1 MSAAAPSP
9 ASAFR
14 LVGSILN
21 DIAHALHS
29 PDHPDERIT
38 TVLTLA
44 RANRPLRPRRHPGA
58 RGAGRAPPVHRAG
71 AHRSRPRHA
80 GARDVEPAR
89 PARRAADARGGPD
102 PDRGRPHD
110 ALWLAPRRADRRVRR
125 ARRAL
130 RGPTR
135 PGRLRGGRLLL
146 LSIVASQLGAYLTA
160 RHLGAENRRLYEETR
175 GANAAKDDFLITL
188 SHELRTPLN
197 AITGWT
203 RLLRDHPLDAG
214 QARHA
219 LEVVDRS
226 ARTLTQLL
234 DDLLDVSRII
244 SGKLRLEAQLFHLHP
259 VVETALDAVR
269 DVAEKKGVE
278 IRSTLDFGVGPILGD
293 PERAQQIVWNLLS
306 NAIKYTPAGKPIHVE
321 LRRDEGWAR
330 LRVSDTG
337 EGIAADLL
345 PHVFDRFRQGQARS
359 TRTGGGLGVGLSIV
373 RHLVEL
379 HGGRVRA
386 ESQGE
391 GQGATL
397 SVWLPLYAS
406 GASPLRLD
414 EVSPAEA
421 PAPPDAESRLDGVRI
436 LVVEDDPDNRE
447 MLVEALA
454 LSGAVA
460 TPAASAQE
468 ALAIARSARPDV
480 IVSDIS
486 MPGEDG
492 YDLIRSLRALSPEM
506 RKVPAIALTA
516 HARLEDVSRV
526 LEAGFTMHLGKPVGP
541 TSLCAAIARVLR
553 QRGR

>member
-1 MSAAAPSP
+1 MRAATPSP

-14 LVGSILN
+14 LVGAVLN

-29 PDHPDERIT
+29 PDHADERIT
-38 TVLTLA
+38 TVLGWLGRIVPYDRAAILA
-44 RANRPLRPRRHPGA
+44 REAPGTRRLFI
-58 RGAGRAPPVHRAG
+58 AP
-71 AHRSRPRHA
+71 
-80 GARDVEPAR
+80 EPA
-89 PARRAADARGGPD
+89 AADQAMLEPAMSRLLGLLGGQTAPAGGPV
-102 PDRGRPHD
+102 PIAVARTMPYGSH
-110 ALWLAPRRADRRVRR
+110 LAAPIVGFDV
-125 ARRAL
+125 L
-130 RGPTR
+130 GVLFV
-135 PGRLRGGRLLL
+135 GRLITDGYAEDDILL
-146 LSIVASQLGAYLTA
+146 LSIVASQLGAYLTSQ
-160 RHLGAENRRLYEETR
+160 HLGEKNRQLYEETR

-203 RLLRDHPLDAG
+203 RLLRDHPLDPE

-244 SGKLRLEAQLFHLHP
+244 SGKLRLEARLFNLHP
-259 VVETALDAVR
+259 VVETAIDAVR
-269 DVAEKKGVE
+269 NVAEKKGVE

-306 NAIKYTPAGKPIHVE
+306 NAIKYTPTGKPIHVE
-321 LRRDEGWAR
+321 LRRDETWAR

-373 RHLVEL
+373 RHLEL

-386 ESQGE
+386 ESRGE
-391 GQGATL
+391 GQGATF

-406 GASPLRLD
+406 GASPLRRD
-414 EVSPAEA
+414 EASRVQE
-421 PAPPDAESRLDGVRI
+421 PAPPDDEPRLDGVRI
-436 LVVEDDPDNRE
+436 LVVEDDADNRE
-447 MLVEALA
+447 LLVEALE

-460 TPAASAQE
+460 TPAASARE

-492 YDLIRSLRALSPEM
+492 YDLIRSLRAVSPKMQE
-506 RKVPAIALTA
+506 VPAIALTA

-526 LEAGFTMHLGKPVGP
+526 LEAGFTMHLGKPVRP

>member
-9 ASAFR
+9 GSAFR

-38 TVLTLA
+38 AVLTWLGRIVPYDRAAILA
-44 RANRPLRPRRHPGA
+44 HEAPDARRLFI
-58 RGAGRAPPVHRAG
+58 AP
-71 AHRSRPRHA
+71 
-80 GARDVEPAR
+80 EPA
-89 PARRAADARGGPD
+89 AADHAMLEPAMSSLLGLLGEQPAPAAGPIPIAVARTMPYGS
-102 PDRGRPHD
+102 H
-110 ALWLAPRRADRRVRR
+110 LAVPIVGFDV
-125 ARRAL
+125 L
-130 RGPTR
+130 GVLFV
-135 PGRLRGGRLLL
+135 GRLVADGYEEDDILL
-146 LSIVASQLGAYLTA
+146 LSIVASQLGTYLTA

-203 RLLRDHPLDAG
+203 RLLRDHPLDTG

-244 SGKLRLEAQLFHLHP
+244 SGKLRLEARLFHLHP
-259 VVETALDAVR
+259 VVETALDTVR

-293 PERAQQIVWNLLS
+293 PERVQQIVWNLLS

-447 MLVEALA
+447 MLVEALE

-486 MPGEDG
+486 MPGADG

-541 TSLCAAIARVLR
+541 SSLCAAIARVLR

>member
-14 LVGSILN
+14 LVGAILN
-21 DIAHALHS
+21 DISHALHS
-29 PDHPDERIT
+29 PDRPDERIT
-38 TVLTLA
+38 TVLRWLGRIVPYDHAAILAHEAPDTRRLFIAPEPAAADHAMLESAMSRMLGLLGEQTAPAAGPVPIAVA
-44 RANRPLRPRRHPGA
+44 RAMPYGSHLAVPIVGF
-58 RGAGRAPPVHRAG
+58 
-71 AHRSRPRHA
+71 
-80 GARDVEPAR
+80 DVL
-89 PARRAADARGGPD
+89 GV
-102 PDRGRPHD
+102 
-110 ALWLAPRRADRRVRR
+110 LFV
-125 ARRAL
+125 
-130 RGPTR
+130 
-135 PGRLRGGRLLL
+135 GRLVADGYGEDDILL
-146 LSIVASQLGAYLTA
+146 LSIVASQLGVYLTA
-160 RHLGAENRRLYEETR
+160 RHLAAENRRLYEETR

-203 RLLRDHPLDAG
+203 RMLRGHPLDAAH
-214 QARHA
+214 ARHA

-244 SGKLRLEAQLFHLHP
+244 SGKLRLEARLFNLQP
-259 VVETALDAVR
+259 VVEAALDSVR

-306 NAIKYTPAGKPIHVE
+306 NAIKYTPAGKRIDVE
-321 LRRDEGWAR
+321 LRRDEAWAR

-337 EGIAADLL
+337 EGIAPDLL
-345 PHVFDRFRQGQARS
+345 PYVFDRFRQGLARS

-379 HGGRVRA
+379 HGGRVKA

-391 GQGATL
+391 GHGATF

-414 EVSPAEA
+414 ETSPAQA
-421 PAPPDAESRLDGVRI
+421 PSPPDAEPRLDGVRI
-436 LVVEDDPDNRE
+436 LVVEDDADNRE
-447 MLVEALA
+447 MLVEALE

-460 TPAASAQE
+460 TPAASARE
-468 ALAIARSARPDV
+468 ALELARSARPDV

-492 YDLIRSLRALSPEM
+492 YDLIRGLRALSPEM
-506 RKVPAIALTA
+506 REVPAIALTA
-516 HARLEDVSRV
+516 HARAEDVARV

-541 TSLCAAIARVLR
+541 TSLCAAIVRVVR